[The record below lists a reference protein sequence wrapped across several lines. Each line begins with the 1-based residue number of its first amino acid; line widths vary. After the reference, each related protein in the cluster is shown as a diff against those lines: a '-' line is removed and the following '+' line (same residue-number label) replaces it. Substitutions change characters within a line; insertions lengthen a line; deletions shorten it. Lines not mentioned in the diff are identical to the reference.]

1 MRIEI
6 ELYATADS
14 AMEDKPL
21 RVRCEYDTV
30 RVVDSFTG
38 RPARESAREFLQR
51 PFLERYKIIRDGRA
65 RFFKGEEAITIDSAL
80 TEARSDFSGSDAAKA
95 VNGD

>member
-6 ELYATADS
+6 ELYTTAQT

-21 RVRCEYDTV
+21 RVRCEYDAV
-30 RVVDSFTG
+30 RITDTFTG
-38 RPARESAREFLQR
+38 RPVEESAETFLQR

-65 RFFKGEEAITIDSAL
+65 QLLKHGEPISIDAAL
-80 TEARSDFSGSDAAKA
+80 SDARQAFDA
-95 VNGD
+95 SQAASNG